1 MAEFRKL
8 NLWQKAEGMSD
19 ADTARELEIGKSVFS
34 RFRNGLQTL
43 KMRHLLRFEALTDIT
58 PAECAEFYAEA
69 VKERTPD
76 DEPAGEAGKRKA
88 PKRPFAQSKAESEA
102 A

>member
-1 MAEFRKL
+1 MADFRKL
-8 NLWQKAEGMSD
+8 DLWQKAEGWND
-19 ADTARELEIGKSVFS
+19 AKTAKEIGVDKGVFS

-43 KMRHLLRFEALTDIT
+43 KMRDLLRFEAVTGIT

-69 VKERTPD
+69 VKESTP
-76 DEPAGEAGKRKA
+76 EPAGEAGKKA

>member
-8 NLWQKAEGMSD
+8 DLWQKAEGKSD
-19 ADTARELEIGKSVFS
+19 ADTARDMKIGKSVFS

-43 KMRHLLRFEALTDIT
+43 KMRDLLRFEAVTGIT

-69 VKERTPD
+69 VKERARLSDAVEKKSLGHTV
-76 DEPAGEAGKRKA
+76 
-88 PKRPFAQSKAESEA
+88 SEA